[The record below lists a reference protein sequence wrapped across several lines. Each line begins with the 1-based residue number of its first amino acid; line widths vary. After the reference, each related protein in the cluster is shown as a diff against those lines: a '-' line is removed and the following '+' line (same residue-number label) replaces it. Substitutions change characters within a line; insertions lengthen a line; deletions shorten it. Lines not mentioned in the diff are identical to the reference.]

1 MAHPVRSLASL
12 ALLACAGLALGQPRR
27 GESPE
32 PPLADP
38 TQVYPAGGQH
48 DPDERPVERVQ
59 HIVPGAP
66 TPARLPRAVAD
77 PEVVPAQYNRPVVLP
92 AGELPTPVVTLNIEG
107 SQVVPSGQ
115 PVVYKL
121 TVRNVSAA
129 RAHNVV
135 LKVTPPKNTEKVS
148 AEPAPTHDKD
158 TADQLWEFKTLEPGQ
173 TRTVELSYK
182 PKGET
187 DEVKIQARVQIDFGR
202 GMITQVAPP
211 MLTVKKEGPEK
222 LVQNE
227 AQTYRVT
234 IKNTGRVTVRDIEV
248 KDVLVKGLV
257 HDDRER
263 SRGTVDGR
271 LTSSVE
277 RDGLDR
283 TWSIAALAPGQS
295 QTFEYRV
302 RARDLGKLS
311 STVMVKAPGVVKQTS
326 FETEVMTAELGLSVT
341 GPPGDKGVVGTAA
354 LYRVVVQNKGSADL
368 KNVVV
373 RALFPPDMRPTRA
386 TNQGQSF
393 KDSVQWV
400 FKDLKSG
407 EAKELTLG
415 LTTSS
420 PGLRKIQFV
429 AKGDKGQERR
439 QEVPTEFAG
448 MPNPDW
454 DATGPGTASV
464 NKKLTY
470 QVTVSNRGTASG
482 KYELSVDLP
491 PNMEYVQSTPTAAEV
506 TGRGTRGRRFA
517 PFEVP
522 AGKKAT
528 LTLELRA
535 RSAGEA
541 RVIFTLIG
549 DRIGEKA
556 VHDVMTNVVGT
567 DDRPSTGP
575 PPATGPIRERVGAGP
590 GRE

>member
-27 GESPE
+27 GESVE

-38 TQVYPAGGQH
+38 TQVNPAGGQH

-59 HIVPGAP
+59 HVVPGAP

-77 PEVVPAQYNRPVVLP
+77 PDVTPAQYNRPVVLP

-158 TADQLWEFKTLEPGQ
+158 TADQIWEFKTLEPGQ

-202 GMITQVAPP
+202 GMITAVAPP
-211 MLTVKKEGPEK
+211 TLTVKKEGPDK
-222 LVQNE
+222 LVKDE
-227 AQTYRVT
+227 AQTYRIT

-257 HDDRER
+257 HDDRET

-271 LTSSVE
+271 LVSSVE

-283 TWSIAALAPGQS
+283 TWSIPALAPGQS
-295 QTFEYRV
+295 RVLEYRV
-302 RARDLGKLS
+302 RARETGKLS
-311 STVMVKAPGVVKQTS
+311 STVQVKAPGVIKQTS
-326 FETEVMTAELGLSVT
+326 FDTEVLTAALGLEVT

-354 LYRVVVQNKGSADL
+354 LYSLVVRNRGTADL

-429 AKGDKGQERR
+429 AKGDKGQEQR
-439 QEVPTEFAG
+439 QPVTIEFAG
-448 MPNPDW
+448 MPNIDW
-454 DATGPGTASV
+454 DTDVPGTASV
-464 NKKLTY
+464 GKTMIYK
-470 QVTVSNRGTASG
+470 VTVSNRGTAPG
-482 KYELSVDLP
+482 RVEVRADLPANVDLVRSDP
-491 PNMEYVQSTPTAAEV
+491 PAAPV
-506 TGRGTRGRRFA
+506 TGGRTKGVRFPEYA
-517 PFEVP
+517 IP

-528 LTLELRA
+528 YTLEVKA

-541 RVIFTLIG
+541 R
-549 DRIGEKA
+549 A
-556 VHDVMTNVVGT
+556 VFLLTEAGKEPARHDKVTNVVGT

-575 PPATGPIRERVGAGP
+575 PPATGPVRERVGSSPANQ
-590 GRE
+590 